1 VSPALEVYQAEDSPL
16 PSGPLNLDELAII
29 TAISCVGGIITS
41 ICSGWIADKIGR
53 KLTLIIFNFTYVFGW
68 IFVLI
73 AKNGNYLIAAKILH
87 GLGGGVGYIVVPI
100 FVTEISE
107 DR

>member
-1 VSPALEVYQAEDSPL
+1 M
-16 PSGPLNLDELAII
+16 
-29 TAISCVGGIITS
+29 
-41 ICSGWIADKIGR
+41 CSGWIADKIGR
-53 KLTLIIFNFTYVFGW
+53 KSTMIIFNFSFVLGW
-68 IFVLI
+68 ILVLY
-73 AKNGNYLIAAKILH
+73 AQNGNYLIAAKILH